1 MKKLG
6 LSVLFLLMLVP
17 LVRAQK
23 CDCTITP
30 FKPTPPCFDVCTLS
44 LLARANLI
52 DLHFA
57 FGLKE
62 ETAKKLLAWQKGHQP
77 TSLDDYETAHVL
89 TEAEINNSKSE

>member
-1 MKKLG
+1 MRLHNHS
-6 LSVLFLLMLVP
+6 LQTDSPVFRRMY
-17 LVRAQK
+17 R
-23 CDCTITP
+23 
-30 FKPTPPCFDVCTLS
+30 TLS

-89 TEAEINNSKSE
+89 TEAEIDKLKSE